1 MIKSKKDLRAY
12 LKADQIAS
20 GQSNRLFIR
29 WLTRSDEYYIR
40 AFMVALRHYEYWL
53 NKKKNLFEKIPYLF
67 WWWNYRRLKL
77 KSELYIYPNVVGP
90 GFFPVHAGFRRFGS
104 YVRIG
109 KNCSVL
115 PMALIGKKKP
125 GSCFFE
131 IGDNC
136 IINTGAIIL
145 GPVTI
150 GNNVTIAAGAVVNND
165 VPSNAV
171 VAGVPAKII
180 KIKTM
185 QTEETVHT

>member
-104 YVRIG
+104 YVRVG
-109 KNCSVL
+109 KKCRVL
-115 PMALIGKKKP
+115 PMVLLGKKKP
-125 GSCFFE
+125 TKECKIT

-136 IINTGAIIL
+136 YIGTGATIL

-150 GNNVTIAAGAVVNND
+150 GDNVIIGAGAVVNND
-165 VPSNAV
+165 IPDNV
-171 VAGVPAKII
+171 VVGGVPAKVINFNNYC
-180 KIKTM
+180 
-185 QTEETVHT
+185 